1 MSKMKQPIDISDVE
15 VKVEGQKVIYKG
27 KEASGE
33 HILLDYLDAKIED
46 KKLTVVCKRADDK
59 SFVRR
64 NKNFWGLHHALLA
77 NKILG
82 AKKLFEKQVKI
93 TGLGYK
99 AQLSGNKL
107 NFSLGYSHK
116 IDLEFPKEVQI
127 VVDKTGQLL
136 TLKSAQKDLLG
147 ASCDRI
153 KSLRPTEPYK
163 GTGIKLADE
172 VIIRKAGKS
181 KR

>member
-1 MSKMKQPIDISDVE
+1 M
-15 VKVEGQKVIYKG
+15 
-27 KEASGE
+27 
-33 HILLDYLDAKIED
+33 
-46 KKLTVVCKRADDK
+46 
-59 SFVRR
+59 
-64 NKNFWGLHHALLA
+64 
-77 NKILG
+77 
-82 AKKLFEKQVKI
+82 
-93 TGLGYK
+93 
-99 AQLSGNKL
+99 
-107 NFSLGYSHK
+107 
-116 IDLEFPKEVQI
+116 QI